1 MKWKAHLALLSVAL
15 IYGAN
20 YTIAKNV
27 LDQNYLESNG
37 FILLRVI
44 SGFVLFHL
52 VHVFFVREKVERKD
66 IGLLAL
72 CGLFGIAMNQLF
84 FFKGLG
90 ATSPVHASLIMVI
103 TPIIVLVV
111 ASVYLKENISRN
123 KVIGILVGMLGA
135 ALLIIKGGSGNDSM
149 SSALGDMYILFNATS
164 YAIYLVLVKRLMRKY
179 HPFTVMKWIFSFG
192 LVVVMPF
199 GAGDLVGVDWSEF
212 PSSIWIAIGYV
223 LLFTTFFAYLL
234 NAYALTMVNP
244 TTASAYIY
252 LQPLIAST
260 IAVIWYNDKLSLI
273 KIVSGLMIFAGVYL
287 ISSKI
292 KVKSKIERK

>member
-1 MKWKAHLALLSVAL
+1 MANKNHILYSRAIMKWKAHLALLSVAL

-37 FILLRVI
+37 FILLR
-44 SGFVLFHL
+44 
-52 VHVFFVREKVERKD
+52 
-66 IGLLAL
+66 
-72 CGLFGIAMNQLF
+72 
-84 FFKGLG
+84 
-90 ATSPVHASLIMVI
+90 IMVI

>member
-90 ATSPVHASLIMVI
+90 
-103 TPIIVLVV
+103 
-111 ASVYLKENISRN
+111 
-123 KVIGILVGMLGA
+123 
-135 ALLIIKGGSGNDSM
+135 
-149 SSALGDMYILFNATS
+149 
-164 YAIYLVLVKRLMRKY
+164 
-179 HPFTVMKWIFSFG
+179 
-192 LVVVMPF
+192 
-199 GAGDLVGVDWSEF
+199 
-212 PSSIWIAIGYV
+212 SSICI
-223 LLFTTFFAYLL
+223 
-234 NAYALTMVNP
+234 P
-244 TTASAYIY
+244 
-252 LQPLIAST
+252 
-260 IAVIWYNDKLSLI
+260 
-273 KIVSGLMIFAGVYL
+273 
-287 ISSKI
+287 
-292 KVKSKIERK
+292 